1 MVLAVSRR
9 RTRIWDVLLLLPL
22 LIQDCHVAASS
33 SFNDHS
39 ALPVA
44 ERSPWNFPQVVAE
57 DAATEKKKRSITAIV
72 VTGGTKGIGRA
83 IIEEYLSCPLC
94 SHHEMRIFT
103 CARNASELAVSLEE
117 WNSRSPMATISSAG
131 DDQKNED
138 RVVSGVV
145 ADVSTPGGQS
155 TLLHAIRDWL
165 LREKGVTQLDVLI
178 NNVGTN
184 IRKPSVQYTTED
196 IHRICNTNLH
206 SMIAITT
213 GLHPYL
219 KRPSDAVTTTAS
231 VINIGSVA
239 GVTCMKSGS
248 IYAMTKAAMNQLTG
262 NWACEWGRA
271 DGIRVNCIAP
281 WYIRTELAQQVLQDP
296 LYSQA
301 VVGRTPLGRV
311 GEPREV
317 AALAV
322 FLSLPASGYITG
334 QVICV
339 DGGFTRNGFYDSF
352 YRGEGA

>member
-1 MVLAVSRR
+1 MALAIVVAMR
-9 RTRIWDVLLLLPL
+9 RTVSIRKRTWNIVLLVL
-22 LIQDCHVAASS
+22 LITEHWRVSASS
-33 SFNDHS
+33 SSRS
-39 ALPVA
+39 AS
-44 ERSPWNFPQVVAE
+44 RSQWNFPTGNMATD
-57 DAATEKKKRSITAIV
+57 DAANEIKRGITTIV

-94 SHHEMRIFT
+94 SNNEIRIFT
-103 CARNASELAVSLEE
+103 CARNATDLNVALEE
-117 WNSRSPMATISSAG
+117 WNTRFPPTTTSS
-131 DDQKNED
+131 DIDRDED
-138 RVVSGVV
+138 RVVSGLV
-145 ADVSTPGGQS
+145 ADVSTPEGQS
-155 TLLHAIRDWL
+155 TLIQAVRDWL
-165 LREKGVTQLDVLI
+165 LRETGAAQLDVLI

-184 IRKPSVQYTTED
+184 IRKPSIQYTAD
-196 IHRICNTNLH
+196 DNHRICNTNLH

-219 KRPSDAVTTTAS
+219 KRQSDELTTSS

-262 NWACEWGRA
+262 NWACEWGQA

-281 WYIRTELAQQVLQDP
+281 WYIRTELAEQVLQDP
-296 LYSQA
+296 HYSQA

-352 YRGEGA
+352 SREQEV